1 MNLERISTLG
11 PDWAATIDVIASML
25 AWSEDFVTINVFTA
39 DGNFVTYVQTLL
51 LENGS
56 FLIEASGE
64 TDPPEI
70 INPSA
75 LQILHDLGWQHPTGE
90 DFPNFFIVLPTWE
103 IHEMAAFLVLTLRDV
118 FHITLDHKY
127 SGVPEEVF
135 NQVIRWKV
143 GNIL

>member
-25 AWSEDFVTINVFTA
+25 AWSEDFVTMNVFTA
-39 DGNFVTYVQTLL
+39 DGDFVTYVQTLL

-64 TDPPEI
+64 TNPPGI
-70 INPSA
+70 INASA
-75 LQILHDLGWQHPTGE
+75 LQTLRDLGWQPPTGD

-103 IHEMAAFLVLTLRDV
+103 IHEIAAFLILTLRDV
-118 FHITLDHKY
+118 YHITHDHKY
-127 SGVPEEVF
+127 SCVPEEVF
-135 NQVIRWKV
+135 HQVVRWKV